1 MDREQVTT
9 AVKGGVITLVEVLSH
24 GAVSVLIV
32 SFASLYSTPE
42 YAAFLPW
49 IGCQQ
54 LILVLAPF
62 GMDRAISI
70 LIVQSGREAAQ
81 GLSRYI
87 PRYVATNLVIG
98 APLSWLL
105 TWLATRQGL
114 TTPPAAIVGLII
126 LTSAGLTIQRTQQSV
141 ILLTG
146 ETAQFSKRRIVY
158 GLLHVSL
165 GMALALSHASIMIA
179 YFLSQL
185 CALGVVQVMS
195 AQRAAQHA
203 STHPRP
209 EYWRVFQPCW
219 VFGIWSIFGW
229 FSGYGATL
237 LFARVTSPTELARYG
252 QALGFV
258 GLVGL
263 VLGGATTA
271 IHANLVKRGIQWSQ
285 RMESKFNSL
294 YNWSI
299 VLAAGLA
306 ALATLARVEQM
317 TLVHRLLPLWPGYIW
332 IYFFI
337 VYASNTFYQR
347 VMLRHQYDP
356 TVSLSWITVAAGET
370 AGILAFAAVLQMYPA
385 RPLFASAA
393 LLAGRHVSLFLLA
406 APRGQSAWLTK
417 IATVSASVV
426 LGVLLHFL
434 WQTTGDG

>member
-1 MDREQVTT
+1 MDREKLTT
-9 AVKGGVITLVEVLSH
+9 AVRGGVISLVEVFSQ
-24 GAVSVLIV
+24 GAVSALVV
-32 SFASLYSTPE
+32 SFASLYSTNE

-62 GMDRAISI
+62 GMDRAVSI

-81 GLSRYI
+81 GFSSYI
-87 PRYVATNLVIG
+87 PRYVATNLVMG

-105 TWLATRQGL
+105 TWLAIRQGL
-114 TTPPAAIVGLII
+114 TTPSTALVALIV

-146 ETAQFSKRRIVY
+146 ETAQFTKRRIVY
-158 GLLHVSL
+158 GLLHVCL
-165 GMALALSHASIMIA
+165 GITLALSHASIMIA

-195 AQRAAQHA
+195 AQYGRKRV

-209 EYWRVFQPCW
+209 EYWCVFQRCW

-237 LFARVTSPTELARYG
+237 LFAKVNNPTELARYG
-252 QALGFV
+252 QTIGFV
-258 GLVGL
+258 GLVGM

-271 IHANLVKRGIQWSQ
+271 IHANLVKRRMQWSQ
-285 RMESKFNSL
+285 RIETKFNAL

-299 VLAAGLA
+299 VLAAGFA
-306 ALATLARVEQM
+306 ALATVLRLEQTTILHRV
-317 TLVHRLLPLWPGYIW
+317 LPLWPGYIW
-332 IYFFI
+332 IYFF
-337 VYASNTFYQR
+337 VAYASQTFYQR

-356 TVSLSWITVAAGET
+356 TVRLSWMTVAAGEI
-370 AGILAFAAVLQMYPA
+370 AGILAFAAVLNIYPA
-385 RPLFASAA
+385 RPLFASGA
-393 LLAGRHVSLFLLA
+393 LLTARHVALFLLA
-406 APRGQSAWLTK
+406 APRGPSAWFAK
-417 IATVSASVV
+417 VATVSASVA
-426 LGVLLHFL
+426 LGVLLHLL
-434 WQTTGDG
+434 WKTAGNG